1 MFNVRTIFFLLQ
13 WNFIGIKSFVQ
24 LKLHY
29 DFQLETI
36 GVQVSEFNFV
46 LIKMLFQ

>member
-1 MFNVRTIFFLLQ
+1 MFNVRTIFFVTVKFHRDQ
-13 WNFIGIKSFVQ
+13 KFVQ

>member
-1 MFNVRTIFFLLQ
+1 MFNVRTFFFVTVKFHRDQ
-13 WNFIGIKSFVQ
+13 KFVQ

-36 GVQVSEFNFV
+36 GVQVSEFCTN
-46 LIKMLFQ
+46 